1 MTEERQTYVVR
12 LSVHGLSDGRTM
24 VGIMG
29 QAFSGPRRIDVRLT
43 SARETAERVERPA
56 GVNHVV
62 WEAWCGLSDLVD
74 EQHAA
79 WAQKRA
85 RG

>member
-1 MTEERQTYVVR
+1 MTEEPQTYVVR
-12 LSVHGLSDGRTM
+12 LTVHVLSDGRTM

-29 QAFSGPRRIDVRLT
+29 QAFSGPRRVDIRLT
-43 SARETAERVERPA
+43 SARETADRILRPP
-56 GVNHVV
+56 GVNHAV

-74 EQHAA
+74 EQHAV

-85 RG
+85 RD